1 MNARTKGADKAA
13 VFVVDGHACVR
24 DAVRALFDSS
34 EFSVRGYPT
43 AEEFLQ
49 NALLGARGC
58 LICNFDL
65 PDMNGVELLERVQER
80 GQIIPAIILAPDA
93 DISMA
98 VRGMR
103 AGAADFI
110 EYAGPDYRL
119 VQRVR
124 QILNDRN

>member
-1 MNARTKGADKAA
+1 MHAKTKGADNAT

-34 EFSVRGYPT
+34 EFSVRGYSS
-43 AEEFLQ
+43 AKDFLE
-49 NALLGARGC
+49 NVPPGVRGC

-65 PDMNGVELLERVQER
+65 PDMNGVELLERLQER
-80 GQIIPAIILAPDA
+80 DQIIPAIILARDA
-93 DISMA
+93 DISTA

-124 QILNDRN
+124 QILNDRD

>member
-1 MNARTKGADKAA
+1 MNARTKGADNAT
-13 VFVVDGHACVR
+13 VFVVDGHACVC

-34 EFSVRGYPT
+34 EFSVRGYSS
-43 AEEFLQ
+43 AKDFLE
-49 NALLGARGC
+49 NVPPGVRGC

-65 PDMNGVELLERVQER
+65 PDMNGVELLERLQER
-80 GQIIPAIILAPDA
+80 DQIIPAIILARDA
-93 DISMA
+93 DISTA

-124 QILNDRN
+124 QILNERN

>member
-1 MNARTKGADKAA
+1 MHARTKGADNAT
-13 VFVVDGHACVR
+13 VVVVDGHACVR

-34 EFSVRGYPT
+34 EFSDRGYSS
-43 AEEFLQ
+43 AREFLEHVPP
-49 NALLGARGC
+49 GIRGC

-65 PDMNGVELLERVQER
+65 PDMNGVELLERLQER
-80 GQIIPAIILAPDA
+80 DQVIPTIILARDA
-93 DISMA
+93 DISTA

-124 QILNDRN
+124 QILNDRD

>member
-1 MNARTKGADKAA
+1 MNARTQGADNAT

-24 DAVRALFDSS
+24 DAVRALFDPS
-34 EFSVRGYPT
+34 EFSVRGYSS
-43 AEEFLQ
+43 AKDFLE
-49 NALLGARGC
+49 NVPPGVRGC

-65 PDMNGVELLERVQER
+65 PDMNGVELLERLQER
-80 GQIIPAIILAPDA
+80 GQIIPAIILARDA
-93 DISMA
+93 DISTA

-110 EYAGPDYRL
+110 EHAGPDYRL

-124 QILNDRN
+124 QILNDSD

>member
-1 MNARTKGADKAA
+1 MHAKTKSADNAT

-24 DAVRALFDSS
+24 DEVRALFYPSD
-34 EFSVRGYPT
+34 FSVRGYSS
-43 AEEFLQ
+43 AKDFLE
-49 NALLGARGC
+49 NVPPGVRGC

-65 PDMNGVELLERVQER
+65 PDMNGVELLERLQER
-80 GQIIPAIILAPDA
+80 GQIIPAIILARDA
-93 DISMA
+93 DVATA

-124 QILNDRN
+124 QLLNDRD